1 MTRFEAIVMGFFI
14 ALVGLFGVYSALA
27 ALPPASYWF
36 EVDRL
41 EVMPAAEGDPIIVDY
56 GRQIKHP
63 FTAAWRVEVW
73 QLDAYSGK
81 WISYCTTPETT
92 QGYKPSATPPNPVT
106 LEWFAYTSERCY
118 DLPAGTYYI
127 GAEWVLN
134 PDSPFTRRV
143 SRISEPFTIMGA
155 GGA

>member
-14 ALVGLFGVYSALA
+14 ALVTLFGIYSAMA

-41 EVMPAAEGDPIIVDY
+41 EVRPSAVGEPIVVDY

-63 FTAAWRVEVW
+63 FEATWRVEVW

-81 WISYCTTPETT
+81 WISYCTTPSTT

-106 LEWFAYTSERCY
+106 LEWLAYTSERCY

-127 GAEWVLN
+127 NAEWLLN
-134 PDSPFTRRV
+134 PKGIFARNVSASSQPFAIT
-143 SRISEPFTIMGA
+143 
-155 GGA
+155 GG